1 MSLIMIIYCVAD
13 PAGCLFRQQ
22 ITLFYNDRAISSDF
36 LVLSIVFLI
45 LLAPRVVRLRIDIN
59 VFLGQQNNSTIV
71 NI

>member
-13 PAGCLFRQQ
+13 AAGCLFRQQ